1 MAYNGCGLLART
13 LDAGH
18 LLLGTPQQSH
28 ALDQYLFVKRNVERA
43 IFLVNLLYAHAY
55 SNPPF
60 SSSRNLFEML
70 VLLFPFTSHLCVSLY
85 CVLFWLMYF

>member
-1 MAYNGCGLLART
+1 MAYDGCGLLALP

-18 LLLGTPQQSH
+18 LLLGTQQQSY
-28 ALDQYLFVKRNVERA
+28 ALDHYLFVKRNVERA

-60 SSSRNLFEML
+60 SFSRILFEML
-70 VLLFPFTSHLCVSLY
+70 VLLIPLHHLCVYLY
-85 CVLFWLMYF
+85 IVCCSG